1 MSELKS
7 SLVSRIQSSTNARL
21 IGWQFAADGRW
32 DVAERAF
39 FEHTEQRTLLR
50 IEEWL
55 AVQTTE
61 NIAFESLFESDESE
75 RLFFGVRIT
84 HLTKR
89 EKSGVIQ
96 KVMALGRNGDG
107 IAATIQNVRSVL
119 GDQKLADTT
128 PEYLELGVFDLWN
141 RVKSLVVW
149 KRGEALGEEADLVMP
164 DELTEKAQIP
174 DAGFAPLHGCQTKPL
189 MLEAAWKRDPAVG
202 NSCPCWLG
210 LPVSDTDRITGKYC
224 LSESRYLSAV
234 STFIGHDPA

>member
-7 SLVSRIQSSTNARL
+7 TLISRIQSSTNARL

-39 FEHTEQRTLLR
+39 FEPTGQRTLSR
-50 IEEWL
+50 IEDWL
-55 AVQTTE
+55 AVQTTG
-61 NIAFESLFESDESE
+61 NIAFEGLFESDESE

-84 HLTKR
+84 HFTKR

-96 KVMALGRNGDG
+96 EVMASGRNGDG

-119 GDQKLADTT
+119 GDQKLADTS

-141 RVKSLVVW
+141 RVRSLVVW
-149 KRGEALGEEADLVMP
+149 KRGEALGEKADLVMP
-164 DELTEKAQIP
+164 EELPEKAQIP
-174 DAGFAPLHGCQTKPL
+174 DAGFAPLHGCHTKPL
-189 MLEAAWKRDPAVG
+189 MLEAAWKRNPATG
-202 NSCPCWLG
+202 NSYPCWLG

-234 STFIGHDPA
+234 SMFIGHDSA